1 MEQRRYCLGLL
12 FFILCCFVLLSF
24 SGSVVVEAY
33 KNYTVGDSMGWY
45 DTLEKP
51 NVNYQKWVAGKNFSL
66 GDFLIFNTD
75 TNHSVIQ
82 TYNFTTYKLCD
93 YEDAQDN
100 DTIQWSTS
108 DPSATTLNSVTVP
121 VPLVKE
127 GMTYFFSSDYDGEQ
141 CKNGQHFKVNVTHG
155 QGLPKG
161 LENKPSEESPGPVS
175 PNSGDEES
183 APDTIVPSNFN
194 NPHEESADKDA
205 SGSVSLPMYWK
216 LKDRTMI
223 VILVFLGLVC
233 LF

>member
-1 MEQRRYCLGLL
+1 M
-12 FFILCCFVLLSF
+12 FIYLNAV
-24 SGSVVVEAY
+24 
-33 KNYTVGDSMGWY
+33 
-45 DTLEKP
+45 
-51 NVNYQKWVAGKNFSL
+51 
-66 GDFLIFNTD
+66 FNTD
-75 TNHSVIQ
+75 SNHSIIQ

-93 YEDAQDN
+93 YEDAQEN
-100 DTIQWSTS
+100 DTIQWSNS

-155 QGLPKG
+155 QGLPKS
-161 LENKPSEESPGPVS
+161 LENHPSEESPGPIS

-194 NPHEESADKDA
+194 NPHQESDDKEA
-205 SGSVSLPMYWK
+205 AGSVSLSMYWK
-216 LKDRTMI
+216 LRDRTMI

-233 LF
+233 LI